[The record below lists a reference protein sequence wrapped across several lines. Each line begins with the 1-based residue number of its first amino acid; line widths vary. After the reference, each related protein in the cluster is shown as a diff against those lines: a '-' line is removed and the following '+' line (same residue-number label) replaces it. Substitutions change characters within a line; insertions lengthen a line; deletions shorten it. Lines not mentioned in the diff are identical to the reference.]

1 MLCDRF
7 ADSTTAYQGYGH
19 GLAPEK
25 LQALYDIA
33 VGRLKPD
40 LTLILDLPVEQGLA
54 RAAQRRGGGARYEAL
69 DPAFHERVRRGFHAI
84 AAEEPERCVLLDAS
98 GDAAAVER
106 GVWQCVVERLDPAL
120 AETGT

>member
-1 MLCDRF
+1 M
-7 ADSTTAYQGYGH
+7 
-19 GLAPEK
+19 
-25 LQALYDIA
+25 
-33 VGRLKPD
+33 
-40 LTLILDLPVEQGLA
+40 
-54 RAAQRRGGGARYEAL
+54 
-69 DPAFHERVRRGFHAI
+69 RRGFHAI